1 MTPNHERL
9 TKHHYREMKL
19 NAKIA
24 EEKLIL
30 MNATRHMLS
39 VLRSMDCR
47 NAPQIQ
53 SQISKTRNALATLQ
67 KDYNT
72 YVKARKQRYA
82 QFMRHKM
89 LWVAEPQ

>member
-9 TKHHYREMKL
+9 TKHHYKEMKL

-30 MNATRHMLS
+30 MNAARHMLS
-39 VLRSMDCR
+39 TMRGMFT
-47 NAPQIQ
+47 NQPPQIQ
-53 SQISKTRNALATLQ
+53 SQISKTRNALSVLQ

-72 YVKARKQRYA
+72 YVKARKQHYA
-82 QFMRHKM
+82 QFMRHKK